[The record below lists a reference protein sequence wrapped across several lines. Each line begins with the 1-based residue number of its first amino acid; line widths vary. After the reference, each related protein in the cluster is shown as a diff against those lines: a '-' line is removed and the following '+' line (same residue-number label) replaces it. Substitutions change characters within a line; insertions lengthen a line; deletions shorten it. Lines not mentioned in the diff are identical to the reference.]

1 MRLKNITS
9 ILVTCFILCSTSCK
23 GNNRLETSDS
33 SDNFLAFKGN
43 FHEEIIKPEVI
54 AWQKV
59 ASVMYPRVCDDT
71 ETQWTASQVDSL
83 GTALLE
89 HPTMSN
95 GEKLAKLYEI
105 QNMIAYGMSYFVSV
119 IGTHTNPEAAENA
132 LMIVQD
138 SYASIDSLKS
148 SGFENARLLIAF
160 EQFAYANFGIF
171 MELGTQYADGEPSFV
186 AKNQEMNMMNAA
198 KTNALF
204 KNLKNEIQAFR
215 YSSIVNNTTFFM
227 TYCPLAFWLAG
238 NDFQLA
244 HQDEYI
250 KIGGW
255 LDEQAAKVNNA
266 IYSNEIAGLPQ
277 LSSEEF
283 TNFARQASAYRVRL
297 IHLLEE
303 GISSIPIE

>member
-59 ASVMYPRVCDDT
+59 ARVMYPRVCDDT
-71 ETQWTASQVDSL
+71 ETQWAASQVDSL

-215 YSSIVNNTTFFM
+215 YSTIVNNTTFFM

-277 LSSEEF
+277 LSSEEV

>member
-9 ILVTCFILCSTSCK
+9 ILVMCFLLCSTSCK
-23 GNNRLETSDS
+23 GNNSIGTSGSD
-33 SDNFLAFKGN
+33 DNFLAFNGN
-43 FHEEIIKPEVI
+43 FHEEIIKPEVN

-59 ASVMYPRVCDDT
+59 ARVMYPRVCDDT
-71 ETQWTASQVDSL
+71 ETQWAASQVDSL
-83 GTALLE
+83 GTALLK

-95 GEKLAKLYEI
+95 GEQLAKLYEI

-119 IGTHTNPEAAENA
+119 IGTYTNPEAAENA
-132 LMIVQD
+132 RMIMHH

-148 SGFENARLLIAF
+148 SGFDNARLLTVF
-160 EQFAYANFGIF
+160 EQSAYANFGIF

-186 AKNQEMNMMNAA
+186 ANNQEMNMMNAA

-215 YSSIVNNTTFFM
+215 YSTIVNNTTFFM

-238 NDFQLA
+238 NDFQHA

-250 KIGGW
+250 KMGAW
-255 LDEQAAKVNNA
+255 FDEQASIVNNA
-266 IYSNEIAGLPQ
+266 INNNITSLPQ

-283 TNFARQASAYRVRL
+283 SNLARQASAYRVRL
-297 IHLLEE
+297 IDLLEE
-303 GISSIPIE
+303 GISSIQIE

>member
-1 MRLKNITS
+1 MRLKHIIS
-9 ILVTCFILCSTSCK
+9 ILVACLLLGSTSCK
-23 GNNRLETSDS
+23 GNNRLETSGS
-33 SDNFLAFKGN
+33 SDNFLAFNGN
-43 FHEEIIKPEVI
+43 FHEEIIKPEVN
-54 AWQKV
+54 AWKKV
-59 ASVMYPRVCDDT
+59 ARVMYPRVCDDT
-71 ETQWTASQVDSL
+71 ETQWAASQVDSM

-95 GEKLAKLYEI
+95 GEQLAKLYEI

-119 IGTHTNPEAAENA
+119 IGTYTNPEAAENA
-132 LMIVQD
+132 RMIMQH

-148 SGFENARLLIAF
+148 FGFENGRLLIVF
-160 EQFAYANFGIF
+160 EQSAYANFGIF

-186 AKNQEMNMMNAA
+186 ANNQEMNMMNAA
-198 KTNALF
+198 KTDALF
-204 KNLKNEIQAFR
+204 KNLKNETQAFR

-238 NDFQLA
+238 NDFQQA
-244 HQDEYI
+244 RQDEYI
-250 KIGGW
+250 KMGEW
-255 LDEQAAKVNNA
+255 FDEQAAKVNNA
-266 IYSNEIAGLPQ
+266 IYNNEIAGLPP

-297 IHLLEE
+297 IDLLEK